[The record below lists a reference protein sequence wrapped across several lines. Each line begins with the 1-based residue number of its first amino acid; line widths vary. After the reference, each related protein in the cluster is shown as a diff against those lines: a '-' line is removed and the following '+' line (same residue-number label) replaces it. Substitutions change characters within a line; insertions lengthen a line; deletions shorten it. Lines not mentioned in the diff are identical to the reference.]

1 MPKGLVTALRTLSA
15 LPVPGRDAGRFS
27 DAFYW
32 FPVVGLLLGLLQAG
46 SGALVMATG
55 WPELSAATVLLAGV
69 LLTRGIHLDG
79 MADSIDGFFGGHDA
93 ETRLRIMKDSSTGTF
108 GVLALVLLLLFKWTA
123 LVQLLGAGR
132 YDWVVTGVVL
142 ARTVQVVLAAQLPYA
157 RSEGGTAEHF
167 VAGTGRSHA
176 VTVLLGALVI
186 VFALMRAAPRPSIS
200 AFAAA
205 SLAGIVLGVLAMRK
219 IGGVTGDVLGASSE
233 STETLVWIAG
243 AFLLQL

>member
-15 LPVPGRDAGRFS
+15 LPVPGRDSGRFS

-32 FPVVGLLLGLLQAG
+32 FPVAGLLLGLLQAG
-46 SGALVMATG
+46 SGALAMTTV
-55 WPELSAATVLLAGV
+55 WPEFSAAAVLLTGI

-79 MADSIDGFFGGHDA
+79 LADSADGFFGGHDA

-132 YDWVVTGVVL
+132 YDWVVSGVVL
-142 ARTVQVVLAAQLPYA
+142 ARTVQVVLAARFPYA
-157 RSEGGTAEHF
+157 RREGGIAEHF
-167 VAGTGRSHA
+167 VAGAGRSHI

-186 VFALMRAAPRPSIS
+186 VFALMRVAPLSTIS

-205 SLAGIVLGVLAMRK
+205 SVAGAILGTLALRK

-233 STETLVWIAG
+233 SAEALVWIAG
-243 AFLLQL
+243 ALLLRS